1 MQLTAPVRPSDLING
16 QRAVLEWVEELD
28 ALGQLKTSDIDP
40 FPEGYVLHLPASECI
55 NKWLFDRG
63 PFTPHFLVESA
74 KLDRFGSTLSLGRQT
89 KTAQAQFYASITSWP
104 NHLEMFPR
112 LPTQYIGS
120 SFSEDSVTATEHFI
134 VAITEALQLSERP
147 SNSRQLP
154 NWCVTKWGAT
164 LRVDPPNIA
173 RVIDYLLLERLLPG
187 DEPFVTELGAK
198 VFALIAGSPSAE
210 EPLRISISDQW
221 SLDLATKDLI
231 RWLRGFESEHKPT
244 ALISSPPARPEKT
257 KSQNL

>member
-1 MQLTAPVRPSDLING
+1 MHLTAPVRPSDLING

-55 NKWLFDRG
+55 SQWLLDHG
-63 PFTPHFLVESA
+63 PFTPHFLVQSA

-89 KTAQAQFYASITSWP
+89 RTAQAQLYASITSWRNQP
-104 NHLEMFPR
+104 EMVRR
-112 LPTQYIGS
+112 LRTRYIGP

-134 VAITEALQLSERP
+134 VAITEALQLPERA

-154 NWCVTKWGAT
+154 NWCGTKWGAT
-164 LRVDPPNIA
+164 LRVDSPHIA
-173 RVIDYLLLERLLPG
+173 RVIDYLLLERPLPSE
-187 DEPFVTELGAK
+187 EPSVTELGAK
-198 VFALIAGSPSAE
+198 VFALIASSPSAE

-221 SLDLATKDLI
+221 SLDLATKDLV
-231 RWLRGFESEHKPT
+231 RWLHGFET
-244 ALISSPPARPEKT
+244 AAAKT
-257 KSQNL
+257 KGDSLTTS